1 MKTNGR
7 KPTVNTQHKL
17 TFMAA
22 ALVGTCAFTTA
33 QAQQS
38 LQVPIPKSA
47 AEVSGPVSGTLMTGD
62 YVRMIGRTAYFW
74 GYPIVA
80 TSSRRDA
87 FAKAPER
94 ILLGGVVPFSPIGY
108 NTMLTGYIKPDETF
122 IICPNQDVVYGGG
135 FTALDKE
142 PTVFQVPDFGKRYWV
157 YPIYDN
163 RTDEIARIG
172 EQYGTKPGFY
182 MIVGRNWK
190 GKIPAGITA
199 IMRSPT
205 DVAFVI
211 PRIQMDDT
219 AEDKKAIQ
227 APLSQVMMYPLSE
240 FDGKMKSMD
249 WSKIP
254 SVPVP
259 SGPPN
264 KWVNPETYLEQLPAV
279 LKQVPPLPGEEA
291 LYSQINAVFAAAAK
305 DPAIKQAL
313 VKSFV
318 AAEKELVDPLMQWR
332 YNGVAAGNGW
342 TTLKNGAEWGTDYN
356 TRTAVAESNIYVNVP
371 PEAVYFYNDNDSSG
385 AQMNGHNLYAVTF
398 AKGQLPPVKG
408 FWSLTLYNDRHLFNA
423 NPLQRYSLG
432 TKNKTLQYNPDGS
445 LTLYAGAK
453 SPGADKES
461 NWLPAPNGTF
471 SLFMRGYWADKA
483 MLDGT
488 WTPPTIEK
496 LK

>member
-1 MKTNGR
+1 M
-7 KPTVNTQHKL
+7 
-17 TFMAA
+17 
-22 ALVGTCAFTTA
+22 
-33 QAQQS
+33 
-38 LQVPIPKSA
+38 
-47 AEVSGPVSGTLMTGD
+47 
-62 YVRMIGRTAYFW
+62 
-74 GYPIVA
+74 
-80 TSSRRDA
+80 
-87 FAKAPER
+87 
-94 ILLGGVVPFSPIGY
+94 
-108 NTMLTGYIKPDETF
+108 
-122 IICPNQDVVYGGG
+122 
-135 FTALDKE
+135 
-142 PTVFQVPDFGKRYWV
+142 VFQVPDFGDRFWV

-163 RTDEIARIG
+163 RTNEIGRIG
-172 EQYGTKPGFY
+172 KQYGTKRGFY
-182 MIVGRNWK
+182 MIVGPNWK
-190 GKIPAGITA
+190 GEVPAGITA
-199 IMRSPT
+199 IVRSST
-205 DVAFVI
+205 ELAFPI

-219 AEDKKAIQ
+219 AEDKQAIQ
-227 APLSQVMMYPLSE
+227 APLSKVMFYPLSQ
-240 FDGKMKSMD
+240 FDGKMKTTD

-259 SGPPN
+259 AGPPN

-305 DPAIKQAL
+305 DPAIKKAL
-313 VKSFV
+313 VESFV

-356 TRTAVAESNIYVNVP
+356 TRTAVAKSNIYVNVP